1 VTGGTIEHLVRS
13 LDPATRRAPC
23 EAIFP
28 NADGRLVANALVRAR
43 VVVGSP
49 IPALRIPAASRRPD
63 GSVLVVD
70 ADNRVVSRMVE
81 AHGDEDGTWL
91 VTSGLAA
98 TDRVIRRAAEAREGT
113 VVVPDL
119 DPAPGT

>member
-1 VTGGTIEHLVRS
+1 
-13 LDPATRRAPC
+13 
-23 EAIFP
+23 
-28 NADGRLVANALVRAR
+28 
-43 VVVGSP
+43 
-49 IPALRIPAASRRPD
+49 
-63 GSVLVVD
+63 
-70 ADNRVVSRMVE
+70 MVE